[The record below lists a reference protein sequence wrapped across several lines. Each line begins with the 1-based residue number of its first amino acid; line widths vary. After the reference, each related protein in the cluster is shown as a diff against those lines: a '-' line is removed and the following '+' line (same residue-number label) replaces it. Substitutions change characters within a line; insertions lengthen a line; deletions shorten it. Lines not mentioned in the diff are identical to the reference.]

1 MLYRCYLT
9 RQRIRPRNSRKPLPA
24 SIEPADEHNVVD
36 TRVTGVSAVS
46 SQSSDGTRL
55 ALVHAYLECRHCGRI
70 PMPTGAIFVLPGS
83 DSPDRVHCHLRCD
96 RCGSEEAKLY
106 LEREL
111 MPVH

>member
-1 MLYRCYLT
+1 
-9 RQRIRPRNSRKPLPA
+9 
-24 SIEPADEHNVVD
+24 
-36 TRVTGVSAVS
+36 
-46 SQSSDGTRL
+46 
-55 ALVHAYLECRHCGRI
+55 
-70 PMPTGAIFVLPGS
+70 MPTGAIFVLPGS